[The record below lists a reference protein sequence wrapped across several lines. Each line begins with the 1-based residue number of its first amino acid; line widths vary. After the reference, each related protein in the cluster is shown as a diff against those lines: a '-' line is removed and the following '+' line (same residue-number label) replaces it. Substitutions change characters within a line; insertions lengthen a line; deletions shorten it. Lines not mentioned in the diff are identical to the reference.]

1 MNQRCWQSWQSSK
14 QLSSMPCA
22 AWKKKNDQK
31 ISKTSKLH
39 QTAEDKKKVRG
50 TAVTS
55 NCFLMD
61 SPSSE
66 TAIEDSDPRR
76 EGSSPPTSSFSL
88 GNLIKQ
94 KSVFFVRLVD
104 VVGILCESVW
114 ILLVQV
120 TKVQKKYIQESC
132 SNESAVSQRYFDK
145 ILLTRYRVVERTSYD
160 KGSPEACE
168 GVTCWGLGS
177 SYKSS
182 VEKSAYSSNMK
193 DYAKKDL
200 EFQCLQYDG
209 HSQSSLTGT
218 QNKKKIP
225 SIIHCAFHR
234 SKTRPVLQ
242 RNDMLEENC
251 KCSLLSVCS
260 QRQSFTNHSCP
271 RAEEIWYRKHSG
283 TKLAKLKY
291 RRG

>member
-1 MNQRCWQSWQSSK
+1 VR
-14 QLSSMPCA
+14 LE
-22 AWKKKNDQK
+22 KKNDQK
-31 ISKTSKLH
+31 SSKTSKLH
-39 QTAEDKKKVRG
+39 QTAEDKKIVRG

-168 GVTCWGLGS
+168 GVTC
-177 SYKSS
+177 
-182 VEKSAYSSNMK
+182 
-193 DYAKKDL
+193 
-200 EFQCLQYDG
+200 
-209 HSQSSLTGT
+209 
-218 QNKKKIP
+218 
-225 SIIHCAFHR
+225 
-234 SKTRPVLQ
+234 
-242 RNDMLEENC
+242 
-251 KCSLLSVCS
+251 
-260 QRQSFTNHSCP
+260 
-271 RAEEIWYRKHSG
+271 
-283 TKLAKLKY
+283 
-291 RRG
+291 